1 MTTLSSA
8 AWVLHDLGLAAV
20 FGGKLFDKLAVHPSL
35 EAISDP
41 QERAS
46 VEDRAWRRY
55 SAVHAVSLATLAS
68 TWLVGRKLLSGREVT
83 KSARSLTLAKDA
95 LIGGAVVTGIA
106 SIVLGRLL
114 SREIEERSA
123 PLDETGQVAPYASR
137 RARGLQRATEVLSVA
152 GMALD
157 AGVIGVT
164 ALLAMQ
170 SAKSGRFALLSR
182 ILP

>member
-1 MTTLSSA
+1 MTTLSST

-35 EAISDP
+35 QAISDP
-41 QERAS
+41 EERAF

-55 SAVHAVSLATLAS
+55 SVVHAVSLATLAS

-83 KSARSLTLAKDA
+83 KSARALTITKDA

-114 SREIEERSA
+114 GRETERGAA
-123 PLDETGQVAPYASR
+123 PLDESGQAAPYASR
-137 RARGLQRATEVLSVA
+137 RARGLQKATEALSTA

-170 SAKSGRFALLSR
+170 AGKSGKFSLLSR